1 MKRAYNA
8 NDYAWIKELLQYPLI
23 LKERLGHFED
33 TSEIRVP
40 DDPIEQVIFQD
51 RAKKTIR
58 KIAHKR
64 GHILMVGRPGTG
76 KSMLAGML
84 QDVLTQSLH
93 DYIRPH
99 DSILAYPGKD
109 RNHIRIAY
117 EDPAAADRLIEDLQA
132 RLESIASREAS
143 FSLAEQ
149 IDAVRRIKIAL
160 LLATF
165 LLGVGSWYL
174 PLLLAVAGITGIG
187 SIFLFLQ
194 ENNHRAQEKIQQN
207 QQQGTPPNIRPIFD
221 MLPVVLYDPRQN
233 LSLLARIAEPNA
245 RVMKGGFRHD
255 PYQSGNLQTP
265 PHKRA
270 YLGAH
275 ATAPIIYIDELRTLL
290 RIGYMPEL
298 LEIMQEKQYIL
309 EGGGSTGS
317 GAADRSENPLKAD
330 NIIVACCNHDTIQ
343 HLRSEGD
350 GAFLSRIEDKG
361 EIVYMESAVAE
372 TPETVVQAAQYV
384 KQEVDHI
391 ADEFASAWGEVLAKE
406 GMESVR
412 QRCETIFGRRLSP
425 GFSLTT
431 REFSRDAVME
441 IIKEMRCRA
450 SDRKLTSILRP
461 INGIIKGAVFEAI
474 FSDSPRVEPH
484 HVQIA
489 LQEHLSLEGA
499 MQRDIASHKKDLKK
513 YIDSITDSIG
523 YVVGLA
529 VIASAASGQMH
540 GQPLPI
546 HGQVD
551 AGGADRVVAAGKI
564 GEIAL
569 AAAQNVRASIRRI
582 LKKIGAPH
590 VGYEMHIEYIQ
601 AHGGVEGDSASAAI
615 DVALISDFIRQPVN
629 AKFAVTGSLTGDII
643 LAVGGV
649 TEKLR
654 SIMDPVLGMSG
665 ACVPWQN
672 KHDIEPLLINKTAEF
687 LLQDEIPGIRIYRKA
702 HRQAPFD
709 VYFCKTKWHVYLI
722 MMAIDRDQVERR
734 MADRCRRD
742 TDLIKRS
749 DRSWRRSS
757 TSLET
762 R

>member
-1 MKRAYNA
+1 MKTDYNS
-8 NDYAWIKELLQYPLI
+8 NDYAWIKELMQYPQVLQ
-23 LKERLGHFED
+23 ERLSHFKD
-33 TSEIRVP
+33 TSEIPVP
-40 DDPIEQVIFQD
+40 EDSIDQVIFQD
-51 RAKKTIR
+51 RAKKAIR

-76 KSMLAGML
+76 KSMLAGLL
-84 QDVLTQSLH
+84 QDVLSRSLN
-93 DYIRPH
+93 DYIRPCQ
-99 DSILAYPGKD
+99 SILAFPGKD

-117 EDPAAADRLIEDLQA
+117 EEPEQADRLLDELRKNIESA
-132 RLESIASREAS
+132 ASTAPR
-143 FSLAEQ
+143 FSLDELIQ
-149 IDAVRRIKIAL
+149 KLRRVKIGLIVATI
-160 LLATF
+160 LLAAGSWWFPF
-165 LLGVGSWYL
+165 LLAG
-174 PLLLAVAGITGIG
+174 AGITGIG
-187 SIFLFLQ
+187 SIFIFLQ
-194 ENNHRAQEKIQQN
+194 ENNHRVQEKIQRNNHTGPTVN
-207 QQQGTPPNIRPIFD
+207 QKQLHD

-233 LSLLARIAEPNA
+233 RDLLARIAEPNA
-245 RVMKGGFRHD
+245 RIMKGGFRHD
-255 PYQSGNLQTP
+255 PYQSGNLQTS
-265 PHKRA
+265 PHQRA

-275 ATAPIIYIDELRTLL
+275 ATSPIIYIDELRTLL
-290 RIGYMPEL
+290 RVGYMPEL

-317 GAADRSENPLKAD
+317 GASDRSENFLKAD
-330 NIIVACCNHDTIQ
+330 NIIVACCNNDTIQ
-343 HLRSEGD
+343 HLREEGD

-372 TPETVVQAAQYV
+372 TPETIKQAAQYI
-384 KQEVDHI
+384 KQEVDRI
-391 ADEFASAWGEVLAKE
+391 AGEFQSAWGEVLEKE

-412 QRCETIFGRRLSP
+412 QRCEKIFGRPLSP

-431 REFSRDAVME
+431 REFTRNAVME

-450 SDRKLTSILRP
+450 SDGKLTSILRP
-461 INGIIKGAVFEAI
+461 INGIIKSAVFEAI
-474 FSDSPRVEPH
+474 FSDAPCVETE
-484 HVQIA
+484 HVNIA
-489 LQEHLSLEGA
+489 LKEHLSLEGA
-499 MQRDIASHKKDLKK
+499 IQKDIARHKKDLKK

-529 VIASAASGQMH
+529 VISSASSGQMH

-569 AAAQNVRASIRRI
+569 AAAQNVRASVRRI
-582 LKKIGAPH
+582 LKKIGAPYI
-590 VGYEMHIEYIQ
+590 GYEMHVEYIQ

-654 SIMDPVLGMSG
+654 SIMDPFLGMSG

-672 KHDIEPLLINKTAEF
+672 KHDIEPLMINKHSEY
-687 LLQDEIPGIRIYRKA
+687 LQKEDIPGIRIYRMGEN
-702 HRQAPFD
+702 QEPFD
-709 VYFCKTKWHVYLI
+709 VYFCKTKWHVYQI
-722 MMAIDRDQVERR
+722 MMDIDRDQVERR

-742 TDLIKRS
+742 SDVGKRS
-749 DRSWRRSS
+749 NRSRHRQDASA
-757 TSLET
+757 EN

>member
-1 MKRAYNA
+1 MKPDYNA
-8 NDYAWIKELLQYPLI
+8 NDYAWIKELLQYPSL
-23 LKERLGHFED
+23 LKERLKHFAD
-33 TSEIRVP
+33 TSQIEVP
-40 DDPIEQVIFQD
+40 EDPIERVVFQD
-51 RAKKTIR
+51 RAKKSIR

-84 QDVLTQSLH
+84 QDVLAQSL
-93 DYIRPH
+93 DEYIRPCEA
-99 DSILAYPGKD
+99 ILAYPGKD

-117 EDPAAADRLIEDLQA
+117 EEPEKADRLLEDLQA
-132 RLESIASREAS
+132 KMESAASRVS
-143 FSLAEQ
+143 PFSLEEQ
-149 IDAVRRIKIAL
+149 IAALRRVRIAL
-160 LLATF
+160 LAATVF
-165 LLGVGSWYL
+165 FAACSWFL
-174 PLLLAVAGITGIG
+174 PLLLAAAGITGIG
-187 SIFLFLQ
+187 SIFVFLQ
-194 ENNHRAQEKIQQN
+194 ENNHRAQEKMQQN
-207 QQQGTPPNIRPIFD
+207 QQQNPTANWKQLYD
-221 MLPVVLYDPRQN
+221 LLPVVLYDPRQ
-233 LSLLARIAEPNA
+233 SPDLLARIAEPNP

-255 PYQSGNLQTP
+255 PYQSGNLQTS

-270 YLGAH
+270 FLGAH

-290 RIGYMPEL
+290 RVGYMPEL

-309 EGGGSTGS
+309 EGGGATGS
-317 GAADRSENPLKAD
+317 GAADRSENPLRAD
-330 NIIVACCNHDTIQ
+330 NIIIACCNHDTIQ
-343 HLRSEGD
+343 RLREEGD

-361 EIVYMESAVAE
+361 EIVYMESAVPE
-372 TPETVVQAAQYV
+372 TPETVFQAAQYI
-384 KQEVDHI
+384 KQEVDRI
-391 ADEFASAWGEVLAKE
+391 AEEFESAWGDVLSRE

-412 QRCETIFGRRLSP
+412 QRCETIFGRHLSP
-425 GFSLTT
+425 NFSLTT
-431 REFSRDAVME
+431 REFSREAVME

-450 SDRKLTSILRP
+450 SDGKLTSILRP
-461 INGIIKGAVFEAI
+461 INGIIKSAVFEAI

-484 HVQIA
+484 HVQVA
-489 LQEHLSLEGA
+489 LLEHLSLEGA
-499 MQRDIASHKKDLKK
+499 MQKDIATHKKDLKK

-529 VIASAASGQMH
+529 VVASSSSGQMH

-582 LKKIGAPH
+582 LKKIGAPY

-615 DVALISDFIRQPVN
+615 DAALISDFIRQPVN
-629 AKFAVTGSLTGDII
+629 TKYAVTGSLTGDII

-672 KHDIEPLLINKTAEF
+672 KYDIEPLLINNRSEF
-687 LLQDEIPGIRIYRKA
+687 LIKNDIPGIRIYRQA
-702 HRQAPFD
+702 DRQAPFD
-709 VYFCKTKWHVYLI
+709 VYFCKTKWHVYQI
-722 MMAIDRDQVERR
+722 VMDIDRDQVERR
-734 MADRCRRD
+734 MADRCRSD
-742 TDLIKRS
+742 TEVIKRS
-749 DRSWRRSS
+749 DRSWRRKTVSP
-757 TSLET
+757 
-762 R
+762 

>member
-1 MKRAYNA
+1 MKTDYNA
-8 NDYAWIKELLQYPLI
+8 NDYAWIKELLQYPLL
-23 LKERLGHFED
+23 LKERLRHFED
-33 TSEIRVP
+33 TSEIEVP
-40 DDPIEQVIFQD
+40 EDPIERVIFQD
-51 RAKKTIR
+51 RAKKAIR

-84 QDVLTQSLH
+84 QDVLAQSLNE
-93 DYIRPH
+93 YIRPSE
-99 DSILAYPGKD
+99 SILAYPGKD

-117 EDPAAADRLIEDLQA
+117 EEPQTAERLLEDLQA
-132 RLESIASREAS
+132 TLESAASHTIPFA
-143 FSLAEQ
+143 LTEQ
-149 IDAVRRIKIAL
+149 IAAVRRIKNVL

-165 LLGVGSWYL
+165 LLASGSWYL
-174 PLLLAVAGITGIG
+174 PILLAGAGITGIG

-207 QQQGTPPNIRPIFD
+207 QQQGPPPTLRPIFD
-221 MLPVVLYDPRQN
+221 MLPVVLHDPRQN
-233 LSLLARIAEPNA
+233 RSLLARIAEPNA

-255 PYQSGNLQTP
+255 PYQSGSLQTA

-275 ATAPIIYIDELRTLL
+275 ATSPIIYIDELRTLL
-290 RIGYMPEL
+290 RVGYMPEL

-343 HLRSEGD
+343 HLREAGD

-372 TPETVVQAAQYV
+372 TAETVAQAAQYV
-384 KQEVDHI
+384 KQEVDRI
-391 ADEFASAWGEVLAKE
+391 ADEFAAAWGDVLAKE

-412 QRCETIFGRRLSP
+412 RRCETIFGRRLSS

-431 REFSRDAVME
+431 REFSRGAVME

-450 SDRKLTSILRP
+450 SDGKLTSILRP
-461 INGIIKGAVFEAI
+461 INGIVKGAVFEAI

-484 HVQIA
+484 HVQVA

-499 MQRDIASHKKDLKK
+499 MQKDIATHKKDLKK

-529 VIASAASGQMH
+529 VVSSAASGQMH

-582 LKKIGAPH
+582 LKQIGAPH
-590 VGYEMHIEYIQ
+590 MGYEMHIEYIQ

-672 KHDIEPLLINKTAEF
+672 KHDIEPLLINKTSEY
-687 LLQDEIPGIRIYRKA
+687 LLQDEIPGIRIYRRA
-702 HRQAPFD
+702 NRQAPFD
-709 VYFCKTKWHVYLI
+709 VYFCKTKWHVYRI
-722 MMAIDRDQVERR
+722 MMAIDQDQVERR

-742 TDLIKRS
+742 SDVIRRS
-749 DRSWRRSS
+749 DRSWRRSPMAP
-757 TSLET
+757 EV